1 MAHWTA
7 LQYSGQRL
15 GMKNLTEKSEMRD
28 EAHHFGNFNGVVKMS
43 VRRQSGCGPVMERGS
58 RSQVPL
64 LLIYAWVRLHTDEK
78 GAAPIWSRLMDANA
92 SSRRAFISTETML
105 CIFHSLSVGAKKM
118 AAAEIRFLLI
128 RPFEWWRS
136 FARRHQNNFIT
147 AMEGVSFNLRP
158 VRFLRRRI

>member
-7 LQYSGQRL
+7 RQYSGQRL

-43 VRRQSGCGPVMERGS
+43 VRRRSGCGPVMERGS

-64 LLIYAWVRLHTDEK
+64 LLIYACERPHTDEK
-78 GAAPIWSRLMDANA
+78 GATPVWSRLIDANA
-92 SSRRAFISTETML
+92 SSRRAFISTETMH
-105 CIFHSLSVGAKKM
+105 ISFAFGRGKKM

-128 RPFEWWRS
+128 QPFEWWRS
-136 FARRHQNNFIT
+136 FARRHQYNFIT
-147 AMEGVSFNLRP
+147 AMSFNLHP